1 MLLHDQ
7 VLKVVSAQVKEQ
19 FVDALRQEL
28 TPLEVGI
35 QPFYRCEVLL
45 PLI

>member
-7 VLKVVSAQVKEQ
+7 VLKVVSAQVEKQ
-19 FVDALRQEL
+19 FADALRQEL

-35 QPFYRCEVLL
+35 EPLHRFEVLL